1 MSATTNYAKV
11 FRRAEWPST
20 VEAVYLLTPE
30 PVGGAMVK
38 APRAQG
44 EALAAIAT
52 TGALLADWVSTVKPT
67 LRLPNEEHS
76 GGPTCPMVVRVAP
89 EGPLKGTRR
98 WSNYS

>member
-52 TGALLADWVSTVKPT
+52 TGALS
-67 LRLPNEEHS
+67 
-76 GGPTCPMVVRVAP
+76 
-89 EGPLKGTRR
+89 TRR
-98 WSNYS
+98 LGEYREADPPPTK